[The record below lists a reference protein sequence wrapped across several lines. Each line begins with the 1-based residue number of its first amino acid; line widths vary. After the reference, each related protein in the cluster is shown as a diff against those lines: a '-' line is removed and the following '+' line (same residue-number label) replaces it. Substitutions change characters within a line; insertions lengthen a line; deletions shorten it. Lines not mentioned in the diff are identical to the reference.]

1 MHKFICILNDKAKI
15 DYKKMPLTM
24 GNLDLCIFLQCCY
37 FSAFFLFMTLSY
49 YFEPFMVPMGL
60 LLLFLKHY
68 IVTSFIGKTYNAGCY
83 ISLNDRIVKVIIYC
97 LKNSLF
103 I

>member
-1 MHKFICILNDKAKI
+1 
-15 DYKKMPLTM
+15 MPLTM

-68 IVTSFIGKTYNAGCY
+68 IVTSFIGKTYNAGSF
-83 ISLNDRIVKVIIYC
+83 ISFNDRIAKVMIYC